1 MLQHEFEERVGIKVS
16 AKEYEAIE
24 VVYMY
29 ADETI
34 NKDEFCKMWK
44 QLNKAR
50 IKSYKAKQKA
60 KQENEEHL
68 FRMKVLNDKLRNN
81 IHKDL
86 GKLLSKRD
94 ISDINKAN
102 LEVTKFDPN
111 LFKVIVKKT
120 SELTSDIFWFIER
133 QEKFLS
139 VQY

>member
-50 IKSYKAKQKA
+50 IQSYRAKQKS

-94 ISDINKAN
+94 ISDINKAD
-102 LEVTKFDPN
+102 LEITKFDPN
-111 LFKVIVKKT
+111 LFKVIVNKT

-133 QEKFLS
+133 QEKCLS
-139 VQY
+139 MQD